1 MARGSHILL
10 ELRAAIGFVFGIV
23 ALLIGA
29 IVLLTYWHIYRV
41 RTRRPR
47 GVAR

>member
-29 IVLLTYWHIYRV
+29 VVLLTYWHVHRV
-41 RTRRPR
+41 RNRRP
-47 GVAR
+47 